1 VDASI
6 FSGEEAFA
14 EGAEGDEADAEFFE
28 SGHD

>member
-1 VDASI
+1 MRRL
-6 FSGEEAFA
+6 FREEAFA